1 MTRERMAI
9 HPFILAHGGVVHED
23 GVRGPRDFSELWTT
37 WGWEPYVWAGL
48 ILSAYLYAAG
58 LRRMWRDPG
67 AGHGI
72 KTWEAWCYAGGWF
85 ALFVALVSPLHP
97 WGSVLLSAHMTQ
109 HEILM
114 LVGAP
119 LIVLGRPILVY
130 LHALPRRWAAALGRA
145 SNHPAWRTTWQ
156 AFSAPLPAFL
166 IHSALLW
173 LWHIPAWFNATIDS
187 EWIHTLQHLSFLVP
201 ALLFWW
207 ALIHHGPN
215 AVGYGLAVLYLFLI
229 ALHSQLLGVL
239 MTFARSIWY
248 TAYAQTTQSWGLSPL
263 QDQQLAG
270 LIMWIPAGVVY
281 IIAALAL
288 MAGWMREAEARAV
301 RREQADERD
310 ASPPANVEVSS

>member
-1 MTRERMAI
+1 MHMVLI
-9 HPFILAHGGVVHED
+9 LLLILAHGGSHD
-23 GVRGPRDFSELWTT
+23 DPRPQTFGDLWST
-37 WGWEPYVWAGL
+37 WALEPYVWAGL
-48 ILSAYLYAAG
+48 ILSAWLYAQG
-58 LRRMWRDPG
+58 LRRMWREPG

-72 KTWEAWCYAGGWF
+72 RTWEAWCYAAGWL

-130 LHALPRRWAAALGRA
+130 LRALPRHWAAALGRA
-145 SNHPAWRTTWQ
+145 SNHPVWQSLWR
-156 AFSAPLPAFL
+156 AVSAPLPAFL
-166 IHSALLW
+166 IHSVLLW
-173 LWHIPAWFNATIDS
+173 LWHIPAWFNATIDN
-187 EWIHTLQHLSFLVP
+187 EFIHTLQHLSFLVP

-215 AVGYGLAVLYLFLI
+215 AAGYGLAVLYLFLI
-229 ALHSQLLGVL
+229 AMHSQLLGVL
-239 MTFARSIWY
+239 MTFARTIWY
-248 TAYAQTTQSWGLSPL
+248 SAYAQTTQSWGLTPL
-263 QDQQLAG
+263 QDQQLGG

-288 MAGWMREAEARAV
+288 MAGWMRESELRAE
-301 RREQADERD
+301 RREQRERAALAGNTE
-310 ASPPANVEVSS
+310 ASP